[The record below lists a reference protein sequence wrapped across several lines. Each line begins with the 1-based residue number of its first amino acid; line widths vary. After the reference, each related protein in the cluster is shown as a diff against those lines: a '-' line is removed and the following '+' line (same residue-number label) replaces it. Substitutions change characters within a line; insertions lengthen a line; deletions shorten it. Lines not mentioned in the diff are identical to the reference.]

1 MLKNII
7 LAGFGGQGVLFA
19 GKVLAYAGLCDDKN
33 VSWLPSYGP
42 EMRGGTANCSVVV
55 SDKPIGSP
63 LVLNPDLLVV
73 MNQPS
78 YDKFIDSVVSGGV
91 VVYDSSLIEAKNVR
105 NDVTM
110 LKVDATELA
119 EKNGLSGLSNMILI
133 GRAIKETPFVSDE
146 GVDKGLQ
153 KSIPPKKANL
163 LDSNRKAI
171 ELGKSL

>member
-91 VVYDSSLIEAKNVR
+91 VVYDSSLIEAKNLR